1 VNAPVSAPEI
11 HCVTVFADG
20 PGGGN
25 PAPLV
30 LNADAMSGEEMRAVA
45 ASYGHEAAFVLPPPP
60 GADLRLRF
68 FVPNHEMEMC
78 GHATV
83 GAVWL
88 LHHLGRLAGD
98 HIRIATLSGM
108 VEARIDQGEVEISQP
123 AGRTAMVPK
132 EDVPAI
138 LSVLG
143 VKADALGGPVVNA
156 ATSRVKTLV
165 PLKSAAVLNDLVPDF
180 SRMEALCESLGS
192 TGLYPF
198 APSDEDPHTFEA
210 RQFPKSSGYP
220 EDPATGVAAAALA
233 FGLLAAE
240 WIAPQ
245 SRIRILQG
253 RAMGRPSAIQV
264 RFARDGAGGVSG
276 CWLGGPVHLAG

>member
-1 VNAPVSAPEI
+1 MNSPEI
-11 HCVTVFADG
+11 RCVTVFADG

-25 PAPLV
+25 PAPVV
-30 LNADAMSGEEMRAVA
+30 LNAETMRGEEMRAVA
-45 ASYGHEAAFVLPPPP
+45 ASYGHEAAFIEPPPP

-108 VEARIDQGEVEISQP
+108 VEARVDQGEVEISQL
-123 AGRTAMVPK
+123 AGRTAMVPD
-132 EDVPAI
+132 EDVSAI

-143 VKADALGGPVVNA
+143 VKADALGGAVVNA
-156 ATSRVKTLV
+156 ATSRAKTLV
-165 PLKSAAVLNDLVPDF
+165 PLKSAAILNRLVPDF
-180 SRMEALCESLGS
+180 SRMEALCERLGS

-198 APSDEDPHTFEA
+198 ALSDEAPGTFEA

-220 EDPATGVAAAALA
+220 EDPATGIAAAALA
-233 FGLLAAE
+233 FGLLAAGRVKAE
-240 WIAPQ
+240 DQ
-245 SRIRILQG
+245 IRILQG
-253 RAMGRPSAIQV
+253 RAMSRPSAIRV

>member
-1 VNAPVSAPEI
+1 MTAPEI
-11 HCVTVFADG
+11 HCVNVFADG

-25 PAPLV
+25 PAPVV
-30 LNADAMSGEEMRAVA
+30 LNADGMTDEEMRAVA
-45 ASYGHEAAFVLPPPP
+45 ASYGHEAAFVLPPLP
-60 GADLRLRF
+60 GLDLHLRF

-88 LHHLGRLAGD
+88 LHHLGRLPQSPVA
-98 HIRIATLSGM
+98 IATLSGL
-108 VEARIDQGEVEISQP
+108 VEARINGGDVEISQP
-123 AGRTAMVPK
+123 KGRIEAVSP
-132 EDVPAI
+132 EAIAEI

-143 VKADALGGPVVNA
+143 IGGDALAAMPVVNA

-165 PLKSAAVLNDLVPDF
+165 PLKSAAVLNSLVPDF
-180 SRMEALCESLGS
+180 ARMEALCESLGS

-198 APSDEDPHTFEA
+198 TASDEGPQTFEA

-233 FGLLAAE
+233 FGLLAAGRVA
-240 WIAPQ
+240 APD
-245 SRIRILQG
+245 RVRILQG
-253 RAMGRPSAIQV
+253 RAMGRPSAITV
-264 RFARDGAGGVSG
+264 RFALGGEGRVSG
-276 CWLGGPVHLAG
+276 CWLGGPVQRAN